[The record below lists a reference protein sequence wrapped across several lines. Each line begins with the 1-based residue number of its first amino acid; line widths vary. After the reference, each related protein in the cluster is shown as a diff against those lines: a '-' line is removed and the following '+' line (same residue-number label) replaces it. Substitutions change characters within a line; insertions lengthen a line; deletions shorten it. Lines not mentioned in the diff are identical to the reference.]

1 MDGEMHVEVDEF
13 RLGVGAEPFIIVG
26 TFFLFYLLTIHFI
39 TGGPDR
45 SEVIIAWLCGAITVG
60 IIIIYGWANVGRTM
74 FRFDDW
80 GVWINR
86 RGERVLIDFTPD
98 VEAEVSWDPCDNSLN
113 GLRGFSFAVEDK
125 EVDVSVP
132 EFSRRE
138 IRKVWP
144 AFVWVVRRY
153 DLRRGPE
160 LEAMMRR
167 FEETHGRAGS

>member
-1 MDGEMHVEVDEF
+1 MDGEMHVEVDDF

-26 TFFLFYLLTIHFI
+26 LFTLFLLLTIHFM
-39 TGGPDR
+39 TGDPDR
-45 SEVIIAWLCGAITVG
+45 LGVAIGMTCFLVTLG
-60 IIIIYGWANVGRTM
+60 IMILYTLANVGRTM
-74 FRFDDW
+74 LRLDDW

-98 VEAEVSWDPCDNSLN
+98 VRAEVSWDPCDSSLE
-113 GLRGFSFAVEDK
+113 GLRGFSFVDGDK

-132 EFSRRE
+132 EFNRRE

-144 AFVWVVRRY
+144 AFMWVSRRY

-160 LEAMMRR
+160 LDAMMRR
-167 FEETHGRAGS
+167 IEETPGRTGS